1 MSPDL
6 LLYTDRQEVGIG
18 DVYRYRFTVDVSQLP
33 PGTQDLFLRIKNLE
47 SPLLRP
53 IYISGPYSVYV
64 DVRPCKYDEDKQW
77 EETVQFCCD
86 LRPDEHFHAKL
97 LINENSLLEGSKHS
111 WTVDVLSQV
120 CVTAGPRVKY
130 RLKLG
135 TTRKSTKQHE
145 PEMLESCIDIQKWD
159 TFQLWDLPPKY
170 SEKPVHLVIMT
181 HGIFSNI
188 GCDMLYMKERIE
200 KATLNSDADESNVVV
215 RGCMD
220 NMGKSAHGIRY
231 LGVRV
236 GKYVLKVYEELSR
249 RYTVDKI
256 SFVGHSLGGPT
267 QTMAIHYIALERPEF
282 FKNVKPINFIA
293 LASPF
298 LGVAN
303 DMPLFVSLGLTI
315 GTFGL
320 TGRDL
325 TLKHTPLTSTKG
337 LAATNS
343 DGEKRSLRRPIME
356 ILPFSPAQEVLKN
369 FQYRTLYASV
379 LHDGI
384 VPLRTA
390 ALLYL
395 DWRSLAKVGQLRR
408 QQQKQTNNNTEEGSD
423 IQVDEPST
431 SSSSAPCS
439 PSSFTSNYS
448 GIMGVIPEA
457 PLDKKATAQFFMPHK
472 LVKYRK
478 YARAQITDSKSADG
492 SSESDEQETT
502 PPRKIN
508 EEQAK
513 FNPPREASTILAAI
527 SVLTSPLPTQDY
539 IKDPNSRTDSVVHDR
554 MYHPSELPP
563 PHYKSR
569 PFYKKIIYPNES
581 SNKLQEEIARSWQK
595 SMSWRKVLVD
605 LKPDAHN
612 NIVVR
617 RRFVNLFGNVAVRHM
632 AETHFGNTQA

>member
-1 MSPDL
+1 MSSDL

-33 PGTQDLFLRIKNLE
+33 PGTQELCLRIKNVE

-53 IYISGPYSVYV
+53 IYMSGPYSVYV
-64 DVRPCKYDEDKQW
+64 DVRPCKYDEDKPW
-77 EETVQFCCD
+77 EETMQFCCD

-111 WTVDVLSQV
+111 WTVDILSQI
-120 CVTAGPRVKY
+120 CVSAGPRVKY

-135 TTRKSTKQHE
+135 TTRKSTKQHD
-145 PEMLESCIDIQKWD
+145 PKTLESCIDVQTWD
-159 TFQLWDLPPKY
+159 TFQLWDIPPKD

-181 HGIFSNI
+181 HGIFSNV

-200 KATLNSDADESNVVV
+200 KAASASHADECNVVV
-215 RGCMD
+215 RGCMN

-231 LGVRV
+231 LGVRL
-236 GKYVLKVYEELSR
+236 GKYVLKIYEELSR

-267 QTMAIHYIALERPEF
+267 QTMAIHYIALKRPDF
-282 FKNVKPINFIA
+282 FEKVQPINFIA

-303 DMPLFVSLGLTI
+303 DMPLFVSFGLTI

-325 TLKHTPLTSTKG
+325 TLKHTPLTSREG
-337 LAATNS
+337 LATTDS

-356 ILPFSPAQEVLKN
+356 ILPLSPAQEVLQK
-369 FQYRTLYASV
+369 FQHRTLYASV

-408 QQQKQTNNNTEEGSD
+408 QQQQQLNRNDKENDATQ
-423 IQVDEPST
+423 IDESGA
-431 SSSSAPCS
+431 SSSPAPQSAS
-439 PSSFTSNYS
+439 TFTSNYN
-448 GIMGVIPEA
+448 GITGVIPEA
-457 PLDKKATAQFFMPHK
+457 PLDKKAAAQFFMPHK

-478 YARAQITDSKSADG
+478 YARAQVTDSKNGDG
-492 SSESDEQETT
+492 SSDSDDQEST
-502 PPRKIN
+502 PPGKISK
-508 EEQAK
+508 EEAK
-513 FNPPREASTILAAI
+513 FNPPREASTVLAAL
-527 SVLTSPLPTQDY
+527 SVLTSPLPTQEY
-539 IKDPNSRTDSVVHDR
+539 IKDPDSRTDSVVHDR
-554 MYHPSELPP
+554 VYHPSELPP
-563 PHYKSR
+563 PHYQSR

-632 AETHFGNTQA
+632 AETHFGGTQA